1 MNLKAIKWLPTSL
14 LPPKNYMDR
23 ERAWWATVHGV
34 TKWDTA
40 EQLTHRHMRALHRQ
54 IRASAYLF
62 VTITLEPLT
71 VMLAI

>member
-1 MNLKAIKWLPTSL
+1 
-14 LPPKNYMDR
+14 MDR
-23 ERAWWATVHGV
+23 GRAWWATVHGV